1 MLKWKRVSSGAIAAS
16 AETLVDFLAG
26 AAGKNRRL
34 IKACCTPT
42 SDRYLRIYR
51 DAEQIVD
58 FDTDVLDTYEPFITL
73 DIPLAAGQQCKV
85 GFYNPSTAGAAMS
98 IMIEYEEAE

>member
-26 AAGKNRRL
+26 AAGKARRL
-34 IKACCTPT
+34 VKACCVPT
-42 SDRYLRIYR
+42 ENRYLRIYR

-58 FDTDVLDTYEPFITL
+58 FDSYVLDTYEPFIDL
-73 DIPLAAGQQCKV
+73 DIPLAEGQQCKV

-98 IMIEYEEAE
+98 IMILYEEAD

>member
-26 AAGKNRRL
+26 MSGKNRRL
-34 IKACCTPT
+34 VKASCTPT
-42 SDRYLRIYR
+42 ANRYLRIYR

-58 FDTDVLDTYEPFITL
+58 FYTYTLNGELPFIDL
-73 DIPLAAGQQCKV
+73 DIPLAEGQQCKV
-85 GFYNPSTAGAAMS
+85 GFYNPSTAGAAID
-98 IMIEYEEAE
+98 IMVAYEEAD